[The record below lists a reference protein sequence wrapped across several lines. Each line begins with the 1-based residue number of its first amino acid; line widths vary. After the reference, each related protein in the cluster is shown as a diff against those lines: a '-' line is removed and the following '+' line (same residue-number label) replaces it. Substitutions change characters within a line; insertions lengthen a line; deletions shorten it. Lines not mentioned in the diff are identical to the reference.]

1 MRKVIKEFKL
11 ILSSILKDDDGT
23 YSGTKVLS
31 ALCLFVFL
39 VVSVYLA
46 YHGTD
51 WKNYESFSTATGLGG
66 LGLRGANK
74 FMNIKKYEG
83 GE

>member
-1 MRKVIKEFKL
+1 MKQVMKE
-11 ILSSILKDDDGT
+11 ILFAILKDDDGT
-23 YSGTKVLS
+23 YSGTKILS
-31 ALCLFVFL
+31 AICLFVFL
-39 VVSVYLA
+39 IVSIYLA
-46 YHGTD
+46 YRGME

-66 LGLRGANK
+66 LGLRGVNK

>member
-1 MRKVIKEFKL
+1 MKKNIVL
-11 ILSSILKDDDGT
+11 MLNSILKDDDGT
-23 YSGTKVLS
+23 YSGTKIVS
-31 ALCLFVFL
+31 AICLFVFL

-46 YHGTD
+46 YRGMD
-51 WKNYESFSTATGLGG
+51 WKNYDSFSTATGLGG
-66 LGLRGANK
+66 LGLRGVNK

>member
-1 MRKVIKEFKL
+1 MRRAIKQILFAVI
-11 ILSSILKDDDGT
+11 KDDDGT
-23 YSGTKVLS
+23 YSGTKILS
-31 ALCLFVFL
+31 AVCVFVFL

-46 YHGTD
+46 YNGME

>member
-1 MRKVIKEFKL
+1 MKRVLKE
-11 ILSSILKDDDGT
+11 IISSILKDDDGT
-23 YSGTKVLS
+23 YSGTKVVS
-31 ALCLFVFL
+31 AVCLLVFL

-46 YHGTD
+46 YRGME

>member
-1 MRKVIKEFKL
+1 MKKAIKEMFFAV
-11 ILSSILKDDDGT
+11 IKDDDGT
-23 YSGTKVLS
+23 YSGTKILS
-31 ALCLFVFL
+31 AICLFVFL

-46 YHGTD
+46 YNGTE

-83 GE
+83 SE

>member
-1 MRKVIKEFKL
+1 MIKVIKEIIF
-11 ILSSILKDDDGT
+11 SILKDDDGT
-23 YSGTKVLS
+23 YSGTKVVS
-31 ALCLFVFL
+31 AICLLVFL

-46 YHGTD
+46 YNGIE

-74 FMNIKKYEG
+74 FMNIKKFEG

>member
-1 MRKVIKEFKL
+1 MKRVLKE
-11 ILSSILKDDDGT
+11 IISSILKDDDGT
-23 YSGTKVLS
+23 YSGTKVVS
-31 ALCLFVFL
+31 AVCLFVFL

-46 YHGTD
+46 YKGME

-66 LGLRGANK
+66 LGLRGVNK

-83 GE
+83 GEQ

>member
-1 MRKVIKEFKL
+1 MMRKVIKDIVF
-11 ILSSILKDDDGT
+11 SILKDDDGT

-31 ALCLFVFL
+31 AVCLLVFL

-46 YHGTD
+46 YKGME

-74 FMNIKKYEG
+74 FMNIKKYEE
-83 GE
+83 GEQ

>member
-1 MRKVIKEFKL
+1 MIKTLKL
-11 ILSSILKDDDGT
+11 IVSSVLKDDDGT
-23 YSGTKVLS
+23 YSGTKVVS
-31 ALCLFVFL
+31 AVCLFVFL

-46 YHGTD
+46 FNGME

-74 FMNIKKYEG
+74 FMNIKKFEG